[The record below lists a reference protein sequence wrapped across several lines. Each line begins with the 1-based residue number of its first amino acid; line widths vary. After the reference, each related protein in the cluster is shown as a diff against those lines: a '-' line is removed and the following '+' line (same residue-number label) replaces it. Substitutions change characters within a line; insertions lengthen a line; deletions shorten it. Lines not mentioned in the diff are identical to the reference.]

1 VSGRDLL
8 DGAGNARRVVLR
20 MQRLASGA
28 CMTCPILVCARKNCW
43 RNGGK
48 ELWRAL
54 ERRIEEE
61 GLQDVVKLRAVDCL
75 DRCKQGPNAEWAGH
89 EFSRC
94 RPIDAERI
102 VEQAAGALR

>member
-1 VSGRDLL
+1 
-8 DGAGNARRVVLR
+8 
-20 MQRLASGA
+20 
-28 CMTCPILVCARKNCW
+28 
-43 RNGGK
+43 
-48 ELWRAL
+48 
-54 ERRIEEE
+54 
-61 GLQDVVKLRAVDCL
+61 L